1 MKSLQPIKFHFN
13 ANEEH
18 QLIAVKSTVDL
29 FEGLDPIEL
38 DYLAS
43 GMQTIPNMVP
53 DEDLDENELLE
64 NLQEVV
70 RFNKEEHQ
78 VFYGQHDPTAQLGG
92 LSVEDGEML
101 EQISPESHRFP
112 VFTIEME
119 TGTGKTYVYF
129 RTMYEMYH
137 AYGFRKFIIV
147 VPTVAIYQGVL
158 KTFSI
163 TASHFASLYNS
174 TPVKLIDF
182 SNQGLGVLKD
192 FAEGTALTMMVM
204 TIDSFNKAS
213 NVIYKATE
221 KLRGGKLPY
230 EYLQET
236 RPVLILDEPQRY
248 TSITAKKAIRTL
260 KPLMALAYSATP
272 PKDRNGNVQ
281 NVLYRLTPVDAFR
294 RGLVKRIEVIGIED
308 MIEGEEAADFLVLE
322 DVAKQDGSIV
332 AKIIASSIK
341 NGRYMHERFTLKGN
355 SDLQRLTNNDAF
367 IGYVVENIDMRNRT
381 VIFKN
386 GNVLDLVGG
395 ELSTSVSKEAQFR
408 AQIENT
414 ILTHI
419 EKQAKLYH
427 RGIKVLSLFFID
439 KVANYASQ
447 EGIIRKL
454 FDELF
459 ELHKD
464 KCQLFRDKAPAN
476 VQGSYFAKKRTK
488 SGDEQDVDLDEL
500 ASAEQ
505 KEAEKKAYELIMKDK
520 EKLISFDEDVAFIFA
535 HSALKEGWDNPNVFQ
550 ICTLNNTRSETK
562 KRQEIG
568 RGLRLCVDIKGLRV
582 TDEDANILTVI
593 ANESYEGY
601 VSRLQGE
608 YIEDGEV
615 QAPQKPTNARKGDA
629 VRRDALF
636 HGSQFREFWNNVV
649 QSTDYEIRFDTE
661 RFIETVVAT
670 INSKSIPANQFLV
683 TRGKFI
689 MSNYKIS
696 LNGIDDGGAD
706 ITVVQTTTEGTS
718 EQTFRNSKF
727 VVGDRISK
735 IVKGVPSLTR
745 YKIVRIVEGDEPLVE
760 FGNGE
765 QINLWSALEFS
776 TTSQEESERSY
787 MGAVAQN
794 TGKPI
799 PNLLER
805 VRKEV
810 PVSTTT
816 IAQIYKQISEE
827 KRMNFITN
835 PEGFMGVFIDV
846 TKKAYADHIAN
857 EIIYSRNGEL
867 FDFDVEEL
875 FPPKMKYPQKELVD
889 GSDKSL
895 YDKVQIDSD
904 TVEGEFVE
912 NKLNRDNNMRV
923 YFKFPPKFKIR
934 VPKVIGN
941 YNPDWGIVRQE
952 TQDTEVRLVRE
963 TKPHSGKDIEYL
975 HDNEKRKIK
984 CAIKHFEQVGI
995 RYKVVTGKD
1004 PDWMV
1009 D

>member
-13 ANEEH
+13 ADEEH

-29 FEGLDPIEL
+29 FEGLEPIEL

-43 GMQTIPNMVP
+43 GMQTIPNIAP

-70 RFNKEEHQ
+70 RFNKEEHH
-78 VFYGQHDPTAQLGG
+78 VFYGQHDPTSQLGG

-137 AYGFRKFIIV
+137 SYGFRKFIIV

-182 SNQGLGVLKD
+182 SSQGLGVLKD

-213 NVIYKATE
+213 NVIYKPTE

-230 EYLQET
+230 EYIQEA
-236 RPVLILDEPQRY
+236 RPILILDEPQRY
-248 TSITAKKAIRTL
+248 TSATAKKAIRTL

-272 PKDRNGNVQ
+272 PKDRNGHVQ
-281 NVLYRLTPVDAFR
+281 NVLYRLTPIDAFR

-332 AKIIASSIK
+332 AKIIASTIK
-341 NGRYMHERFTLKGN
+341 NGRYTHERFTLKGN
-355 SDLQRLTNNDAF
+355 SDLQKMTNNDAF
-367 IGYVVENIDMRNRT
+367 LGYVVENIDMRNRT

-386 GNVLDLVGG
+386 GTVLDLAGG

-439 KVANYASQ
+439 KVANYTSQ
-447 EGIIRKL
+447 EGVIRKQ

-464 KCQLFRDKAPAN
+464 KCQLFRDKSPAD

-488 SGDEQDVDLDEL
+488 SGDELDVDLDEL
-500 ASAEQ
+500 ASTEQ

-568 RGLRLCVDIKGLRV
+568 RGLRLCVDINGLRV

-593 ANESYEGY
+593 ANESYGGY

-629 VRRDALF
+629 LRRDALF
-636 HGSQFREFWNNVV
+636 HGNQFREFWNNVV
-649 QSTDYEIRFDTE
+649 QATDYEIRFDTE
-661 RFIETVVAT
+661 CFIETVVTAMD
-670 INSKSIPANQFLV
+670 SKSIPASQFLV

-696 LNGIDDGGAD
+696 LNGVDDGGAD
-706 ITVVQTTTEGTS
+706 ITVVRTTTEGTS

-745 YKIVRIVEGDEPLVE
+745 YKIVRIIAGDEPLVE

-787 MGAVAQN
+787 AGVVAQN
-794 TGKPI
+794 IGKPI

-810 PVSTTT
+810 PVSTPT
-816 IAQIYKQISEE
+816 IAQIYKQLSGE
-827 KRMNFITN
+827 KRMEFITN

-846 TKKAYADHIAN
+846 MKKAYADHIAD
-857 EIIYSRNGEL
+857 EIIYYRNGDL

-875 FPPKMKYPQKELVD
+875 FPPKIKYPQKELVD

-912 NKLNRDNNMRV
+912 NKLNRDTGMRV

-952 TQDTEVRLVRE
+952 TQETEVRLVRE
-963 TKPHSGKDIEYL
+963 TKPHSGKNIEYL

-984 CAIKHFEQVGI
+984 CAIKHFAQVGI

-1004 PDWMV
+1004 PDWME